1 MAIVATIIF
10 LLYGYLCRLVG
21 LYFFWESKTIGW
33 VLFWIMVVFILRDMI
48 KQKKRYNKKAI
59 LEKIGIG
66 LSVFV
71 IIVKG
76 VLFFAIQQTSAYE
89 SAANFI
95 KTNQEIRNKVG
106 IVKGIFLVPFG
117 AISMTTNSQGS
128 TGQADLHFIVKG
140 SEKYLDLNLLMNKET
155 EAEWQI
161 EINEE

>member
-1 MAIVATIIF
+1 M
-10 LLYGYLCRLVG
+10 
-21 LYFFWESKTIGW
+21 
-33 VLFWIMVVFILRDMI
+33 
-48 KQKKRYNKKAI
+48 
-59 LEKIGIG
+59 
-66 LSVFV
+66 
-71 IIVKG
+71 
-76 VLFFAIQQTSAYE
+76 FFAIQQTSAYE

-161 EINEE
+161 EIKEE